1 MKKLALLFVFATC
14 AALCQDQPDRVNVPF
29 SDPSRPKML
38 KASVLN
44 GSITVKGY
52 DGKEAIVE
60 ARGEGSGRH
69 RRERAERSDG
79 MHRIDV
85 GGSGLSV
92 EESDNV
98 ITVGTRSINESVEI
112 NIQVPFNTSLKLHDV
127 NGGEIS
133 VDHIVGDVEV
143 DVTNGKATATHISG
157 SAIVHALNDRVLVT
171 LDKVTADKPMSF
183 SSLNGDIDV
192 TLPADLKAKVKL
204 KSDNG
209 AVYSDFDIQVDAA
222 SRKPIVQDSSSGHGK
237 YRVQFDRATYGLIN
251 GGGPEIQLTTFNG
264 NIYIRKAK

>member
-1 MKKLALLFVFATC
+1 MENSSIAATISTACGSATAAPSSSTTLSTEVYELSIEENNMNKLAVLFIFATG
-14 AALCQDQPDRVNVPF
+14 AALTQDQPDRVNVPF
-29 SDPSRPKML
+29 SDPARPKML

-44 GSITVKGY
+44 GSIHVKGY

-60 ARGEGSGRH
+60 ARGETGRH
-69 RRERAERSDG
+69 RRDRADRSDG
-79 MHRIDV
+79 MRQIDI
-85 GGSGLSV
+85 GGTGGAV
-92 EESDNV
+92 EEADNV
-98 ITVGTRSINESVEI
+98 VTVGTRSINENVEI

-133 VDHIVGDVEV
+133 VDHINGDVEI
-143 DVTNGKATATHISG
+143 DVTNGRATATHISG

-192 TLPADLKAKVKL
+192 TLPADLKARVKL

-209 AVYSDFDIQVDAA
+209 EVFS
-222 SRKPIVQDSSSGHGK
+222 
-237 YRVQFDRATYGLIN
+237 
-251 GGGPEIQLTTFNG
+251 
-264 NIYIRKAK
+264 

>member
-1 MKKLALLFVFATC
+1 MKQLAVLFLFAAG
-14 AALCQDQPDRVNVPF
+14 AAFSQEPPDRVNVPF

-52 DGKEAIVE
+52 NGKEAIVE
-60 ARGEGSGRH
+60 ARGEGGRH
-69 RRERAERSDG
+69 RRPAERSDG
-79 MHRIDV
+79 MHRIDI

-98 ITVGTRSINESVEI
+98 VTVGTRSLNENVEI
-112 NIQVPFNTSLKLHDV
+112 SIQVPFDTSLKLHDV

-133 VDHIVGDVEV
+133 VDHIVGDVEI

-192 TLPADLKAKVKL
+192 TMPADLKAKVKL

-209 AVYSDFDIQVDAA
+209 EVYSDFDIKVDAS
-222 SRKPIVQDSSSGHGK
+222 SRRPMVEDSNSGHGK
-237 YRVQFDRATYGLIN
+237 YRVQFDKATYGLIN

>member
-1 MKKLALLFVFATC
+1 MKTLGILFLFAAGTALS
-14 AALCQDQPDRVNVPF
+14 QDQPDHVNVPF

-44 GSITVKGY
+44 GSIHVKGY
-52 DGKEAIVE
+52 DGKDAIVE
-60 ARGEGSGRH
+60 ARPEGGH
-69 RRERAERSDG
+69 HKRERAERSDG
-79 MHRIDV
+79 LHRIDI
-85 GGSGLSV
+85 GGTGLVV

-98 ITVGTRSINESVEI
+98 ITVGNRAINENVDL
-112 NIQVPFNTSLKLHDV
+112 NIQVPFNTSVKLHDV

-133 VDHIVGDVEV
+133 VDHIVGDVEI
-143 DVTNGKATATHISG
+143 DVTNGRATATHVSG

-171 LDKVTADKPMSF
+171 FDKVTADKPMSF

-192 TLPADLKAKVKL
+192 TLPADVKARVKL

-209 AVYSDFDIQVDAA
+209 AVYSDFDIQVDPS
-222 SRKPIVQDSSSGHGK
+222 SRKPVVQDSGSGHGK
-237 YRVQFDRATYGLIN
+237 YRVQFDRATYGVIN
-251 GGGPEIQLTTFNG
+251 GGGPEMALTTFNG